1 MNSQRTCSFQR
12 VSTKSSA
19 RTATDSAR
27 PQVDQQCSPASERP
41 STEQSPLYINSLQ
54 VNTASSISE
63 GDVNL
68 DHVELLIHLSLSK
81 DMFNLAFGIDT
92 YHPSGL
98 MLALTTSFKSPVLM
112 HQLLAFSSRHLA
124 YLHLECC
131 AFYEHQAV
139 ALQTKAISL
148 FNTTY
153 AIAGVD
159 QSNCVVIVLFAS
171 ILGHHTLADA
181 LAMRPAEGLGA
192 FIQHYVRCIGTHLGI
207 YTIAKTA
214 WSMLMQ
220 SEIEPVLSLSQAFT
234 SREPRGQHCDLTRE
248 MVEASSGL
256 DDAEKEAC
264 RTVLRYLQVGLDA
277 ATAEGEEENRYH
289 MVCTWTMLLEP
300 QFAKLLRDMRPE
312 ALVILAYY
320 AELLYYAKDLWEV
333 RDAGSY
339 VFNLVWD
346 DLDET
351 TKQWLEPPRQVIQR
365 F

>member
-1 MNSQRTCSFQR
+1 VNTRA
-12 VSTKSSA
+12 K
-19 RTATDSAR
+19 TATDSAR
-27 PQVDQQCSPASERP
+27 PQVNQQCSSSSEPLSVEHSR
-41 STEQSPLYINSLQ
+41 LYISPLQ
-54 VNTASSISE
+54 VNAASPGSE

-68 DHVELLIHLSLSK
+68 DHMELLIHLSLSK
-81 DMFNLAFGIDT
+81 DMFNLAFGIES

-98 MLALTTSFKSPVLM
+98 MLSLSTSLKLPVLM

-124 YLHLECC
+124 YIHPERS

-148 FNTTY
+148 FNATY
-153 AIAGVD
+153 ASSGVD
-159 QSNCVVIVLFAS
+159 QSNCVNIVLFAS

-181 LAMRPAEGLGA
+181 LAMRPAEGLSA
-192 FIQHYVRCIGTHLGI
+192 FIQHYVGCIETHRGI

-214 WSMLMQ
+214 WPMLMQ

-234 SREPRGQHCDLTRE
+234 SREPRGQHCDLARE

-256 DDAEKEAC
+256 DDTEKEAC
-264 RTVLRYLQVGLDA
+264 RIALRYLQVGLDA

-320 AELLYYAKDLWEV
+320 TELLRYAKDLWQV
-333 RDAGSY
+333 RDAGTYISDLISDY
-339 VFNLVWD
+339 
-346 DLDET
+346 LDEAA
-351 TKQWLEPPRQVIQR
+351 KQWLQPPRRVIHQR
-365 F
+365 PIRLSQ